1 MGTTVRYE
9 VCPVGCRV
17 WARRIYLHASVRV
30 VPRVPTHNYVRAE
43 VTATG
48 VWYCIFSTAS
58 METAH
63 TTAAPSPS
71 SALTTY

>member
-48 VWYCIFSTAS
+48 VVLFAS
-58 METAH
+58 RVGH
-63 TTAAPSPS
+63 APVC
-71 SALTTY
+71 